1 MRIIGVNFPEFRKNG
16 GAIVSAVYVLN
27 AEGFERKSPPENL
40 HVHFKHTHNHKVFFV
55 AFMDVSRKK
64 LPSIYLTS
72 VCALAT

>member
-40 HVHFKHTHNHKVFFV
+40 HVHFETYPQ
-55 AFMDVSRKK
+55 SQGILRRLYGCEQKK
-64 LPSIYLTS
+64 AS
-72 VCALAT
+72 